1 MARFERHMKPIR
13 ALNENR
19 RLKLIRD
26 ELKKDLQLQRKMLR
40 AKKSEQA
47 ILGARIE
54 KLCPSTIRA
63 TSETPC
69 YKRVSA
75 PLRGSGR
82 FREVPGRFLAT
93 FMPIGSARAAPKC
106 ECEV

>member
-1 MARFERHMKPIR
+1 MSIFKSDEGEFARFERHMRPIR

-47 ILGARIE
+47 ILE
-54 KLCPSTIRA
+54 QELKSLSPLQL
-63 TSETPC
+63 ELPL
-69 YKRVSA
+69 KR
-75 PLRGSGR
+75 
-82 FREVPGRFLAT
+82 
-93 FMPIGSARAAPKC
+93 PI
-106 ECEV
+106 

>member
-1 MARFERHMKPIR
+1 MRPIR

-47 ILGARIE
+47 ILE
-54 KLCPSTIRA
+54 QEL
-63 TSETPC
+63 
-69 YKRVSA
+69 KRFA
-75 PLRGSGR
+75 PLQLELPLKR
-82 FREVPGRFLAT
+82 L
-93 FMPIGSARAAPKC
+93 
-106 ECEV
+106 